1 MIDVIYAIAVV
12 ALVFGFA
19 GFVFGLICLLDL
31 MRR

>member
-1 MIDVIYAIAVV
+1 MLTEVIAIV